1 MGIRG
6 LTGYL
11 RPLCVQRPPQSFAD
25 GAMFIDGHAM
35 AHQVARMGNEGAM
48 YDWRGVGLTME
59 RVMNQWIQ
67 DGWNIEIVLFDG
79 LTPREKMGIIN
90 KRVAERIRTATR
102 SSSLNLAAACASVC
116 QAVLVNK
123 YPQIN
128 CKIAPGETDD
138 ILASMVWN
146 YAINHTDTPTYL
158 LTGDSDFFAFDFPEN
173 VTIVN
178 PQMRHGM
185 YSALNLTPQVR
196 KKKGV
201 LPSAAAYMIKEN
213 IRYSSVETNPRYLE
227 FLASQM
233 DTLKR
238 NSISTHDE
246 FANNEQMMHSYR
258 VLGENSFDQAG
269 HRIINGLV
277 ASNELYMMMPI
288 MCEPSDSEFCFDA
301 GRRWRSLAYEVI
313 AQKAGGKGMYF
324 SEYGRNGWNLGE
336 RKIPITDGSRE
347 QTDRLED
354 YKYGSRETITYEI
367 KQWKTKKDIVNA
379 IYNETALTT
388 LSGDGILKYSPEIT
402 KQAAL
407 AYLNEIVDS
416 VDKRRRDI
424 YHRDRGRSMT
434 PTSLR
439 IYNKM
444 LACVLSLRLLQCVG
458 FKLPVELQLY
468 DMDGARWGQVVL
480 ETHSPRHKPINVRKD
495 SRSQKS
501 ADDLADQIGQ
511 MKIES

>member
-1 MGIRG
+1 
-6 LTGYL
+6 
-11 RPLCVQRPPQSFAD
+11 
-25 GAMFIDGHAM
+25 
-35 AHQVARMGNEGAM
+35 
-48 YDWRGVGLTME
+48 
-59 RVMNQWIQ
+59 
-67 DGWNIEIVLFDG
+67 
-79 LTPREKMGIIN
+79 
-90 KRVAERIRTATR
+90 
-102 SSSLNLAAACASVC
+102 
-116 QAVLVNK
+116 
-123 YPQIN
+123 
-128 CKIAPGETDD
+128 
-138 ILASMVWN
+138 
-146 YAINHTDTPTYL
+146 
-158 LTGDSDFFAFDFPEN
+158 
-173 VTIVN
+173 
-178 PQMRHGM
+178 
-185 YSALNLTPQVR
+185 
-196 KKKGV
+196 
-201 LPSAAAYMIKEN
+201 
-213 IRYSSVETNPRYLE
+213 VETNPRYLE

-388 LSGDGILKYSPEIT
+388 PSGDGILKYSPEIT